1 MAKRRR
7 LFPGSPGAPLKRTP
21 SSKTERKS
29 STHSAPV
36 HNGGGPIDPELRG
49 QALRSAILSPYEPFR
64 EVARRQ
70 VLATLEAHG
79 GNVSATAAELEI
91 AVSTLYDWRRRDTE
105 LARGF
110 AELAQGRAGSRRA
123 AAMAR
128 RMRSSSRPPPST
140 RSRR

>member
-1 MAKRRR
+1 MKPQRSASSPRR
-7 LFPGSPGAPLKRTP
+7 A
-21 SSKTERKS
+21 
-29 STHSAPV
+29 
-36 HNGGGPIDPELRG
+36 GGGPIDTELRG
-49 QALRSAILSPYEPFR
+49 AALRSAILSTYEPFR
-64 EVARRQ
+64 EQARQR
-70 VLATLEAHG
+70 VLAVLAGNG
-79 GNVSATAAELEI
+79 GNVTETAAELEV
-91 AVSTLYDWRRRDTE
+91 AVSTLYDWRKRDPE